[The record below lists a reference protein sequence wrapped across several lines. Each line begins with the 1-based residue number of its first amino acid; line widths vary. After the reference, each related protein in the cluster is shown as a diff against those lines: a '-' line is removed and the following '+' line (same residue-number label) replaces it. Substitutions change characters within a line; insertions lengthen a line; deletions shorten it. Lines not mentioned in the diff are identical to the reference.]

1 MSTRAASVVF
11 SARPQSVFA
20 WQEPRASFTG
30 AGSTALTLARARV
43 WRATY
48 RARHSTDKK
57 VSPSFHLPL
66 QKGASSHAVVTSS
79 SSSASPHEKLKKN
92 SLAHRSRVPDPVV
105 ESSVAFSL
113 VAFSSLAYLG
123 RHARRDGCVE
133 GDHLIN
139 LNLLLLPVLRVA
151 TDDASRMPAE
161 RRWAACAYVF
171 LVTCRMSD

>member
-1 MSTRAASVVF
+1 LALAMSTRAASVVF

-20 WQEPRASFTG
+20 WQEPRPSFTG

-79 SSSASPHEKLKKN
+79 SSSASPHEKFKKN
-92 SLAHRSRVPDPVV
+92 SLAHRSRVPDPSNRPSPSL
-105 ESSVAFSL
+105 SSPSPPSRTLGVTRVAMVALRAIILLIFFFSRS
-113 VAFSSLAYLG
+113 FEWRRTTRRG
-123 RHARRDGCVE
+123 RRRSDDG
-133 GDHLIN
+133 
-139 LNLLLLPVLRVA
+139 LRVC
-151 TDDASRMPAE
+151 M
-161 RRWAACAYVF
+161 CF
-171 LVTCRMSD
+171 